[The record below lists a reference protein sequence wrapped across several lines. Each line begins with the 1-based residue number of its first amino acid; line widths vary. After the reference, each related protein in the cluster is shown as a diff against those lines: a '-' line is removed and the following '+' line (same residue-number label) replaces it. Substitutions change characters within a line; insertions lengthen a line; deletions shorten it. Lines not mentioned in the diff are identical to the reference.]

1 MGANMDSAGWGRGE
15 TEVGITRHQQSLK
28 EHYSKLTD
36 NQLGKGGGGGG
47 VITIVQSIIESQLK
61 FVTTQPKFSDS
72 PLPLPPSP
80 RDK

>member
-36 NQLGKGGGGGG
+36 NQLGKGGGGG
-47 VITIVQSIIESQLK
+47 ES
-61 FVTTQPKFSDS
+61 
-72 PLPLPPSP
+72 
-80 RDK
+80 